1 MKKEPA
7 FKSAPEQQQ
16 PEISL
21 EHQSKA
27 LGMTINEL
35 SITNSQ
41 LITELNLTNL
51 ILKDK
56 EVKINELQSQL
67 EELQSDQK

>member
-7 FKSAPEQQQ
+7 IKS
-16 PEISL
+16 EISL

-27 LGMTINEL
+27 LGMTINNL

-51 ILKDK
+51 ILNDK
-56 EVKINELQSQL
+56 EAEINELQSQL
-67 EELQSDQK
+67 AELQSDQK

>member
-1 MKKEPA
+1 MKKE
-7 FKSAPEQQQ
+7 SAPEQQQ

-27 LGMTINEL
+27 LGMTINNL

>member
-7 FKSAPEQQQ
+7 LKSAPEQQQ

-27 LGMTINEL
+27 LGMTINNL

-56 EVKINELQSQL
+56 EVEINELQSQL
-67 EELQSDQK
+67 AKLQSDQK

>member
-7 FKSAPEQQQ
+7 QQQ
-16 PEISL
+16 SEISL

-56 EVKINELQSQL
+56 EVEINELQSQL
-67 EELQSDQK
+67 EELQSNQK

>member
-1 MKKEPA
+1 MKKE
-7 FKSAPEQQQ
+7 SAPEQQQ
-16 PEISL
+16 SEISL

-27 LGMTINEL
+27 LGMTINRL

-51 ILKDK
+51 ILNEK
-56 EVKINELQSQL
+56 EVEINELQSQL
-67 EELQSDQK
+67 AELQSDQK